1 MTIFIQNDA
10 TGAGGGNLDPNQAAV
25 DLTIIANGDTGLGLA
40 AQVGNR
46 QQVTYARTL
55 AGAPPIRLDNL
66 VNTNFNPN
74 YGGGPQN
81 VNIIIL
87 PVLANFTLNDG
98 RSILTVGGTALP
110 PSNSGLAAAG
120 LNNTNDC
127 LVIYDTTQNNGT
139 GYCTAR
145 AGTGGTLDL
154 QTPNPI
160 ILFHELSHAFRI
172 VTNALLALSGI
183 CNPSSPEENAAITD
197 ENDLRTQI
205 ANASGTTPVLLRDP
219 GIHCGAVCSGGST
232 STSSCCIIASVASGS
247 VLSEEVAA
255 LRTVRDSL
263 LRKSEIGFYFFQS
276 FFHDY
281 YGFSPQV
288 CTLMSQHST
297 LRQLVCEG
305 FVRPLVSILNLINE
319 YAVSGVNA
327 ATLGKHFAA
336 AHADRVAA
344 TEILNRIDQA
354 SEVLKAIDSGVM
366 DVQHELAHRISPA
379 LKSEHLSW
387 AIIEP
392 IKLYKSVLES
402 HLNEYSFERLGEQLY
417 EGISLWAVQLPL
429 DDIWTSL
436 SFAELQDEIALIE
449 RILLRTSEARASFRD
464 RLNRTFGN
472 FPAVAK
478 VLSEKISRFEGNEL

>member
-25 DLTIIANGDTGLGLA
+25 DLAIIANGDTGLGLA

-55 AGAPPIRLDNL
+55 PDPPPSRLDNL

-74 YGGGPQN
+74 YGAGPQN
-81 VNIIIL
+81 VNIVIL

-98 RSILTVGGTALP
+98 TSILAVGGVALP
-110 PSNSGLAAAG
+110 PSNSGLAGAG

-145 AGTGGTLDL
+145 DGTGGTLDL

-172 VTNALLALSGI
+172 VTNALLALSGT
-183 CNPSSPEENAAITD
+183 CNPSSPEENAAITE

-205 ANASGTTPVLLRDP
+205 ANENGTTPLLRDP
-219 GIHCGAVCSGGST
+219 GIHCGGVCSGGS
-232 STSSCCIIASVASGS
+232 SQSCCIIASVASGS

-255 LRTVRDSL
+255 LRSVRDNL
-263 LRKSEIGFYFFQS
+263 LRKSEIGFYFFRS

-288 CTLMSQHST
+288 CTLMAQHST

-305 FVRPLVSILNLINE
+305 FVRPLVSILTLIKE
-319 YAVSGVNA
+319 YAVGGANA
-327 ATLGKHFAA
+327 ATLGKHFTV

-344 TEILNRIDQA
+344 TAILKMIDQA
-354 SEVLKAIDSGVM
+354 SEVLKASDNRMM
-366 DVQHELAHRISPA
+366 DVQQQELAHRVSPA
-379 LKSEHLSW
+379 LKSEHLNW
-387 AIIEP
+387 AIVEP
-392 IKLYKSVLES
+392 IKIYQSALES
-402 HLNEYSFERLGEQLY
+402 HLNGYSVERLGEHLY

-436 SFAELQDEIALIE
+436 TVGELQNELDLIE
-449 RILLRTSEARASFRD
+449 SILIRTSEARASFRD
-464 RLNRTFGN
+464 RLNRKFGH

-478 VLSEKISRFEGNEL
+478 FLSEKVSRFGGNEL